1 MPLYEYECSSCRR
14 RFEVLQKFSDEP
26 RKVCIHCGGPVTR
39 LISSSSFQLK
49 GTGWYVT
56 DYARK
61 SGPDAAASGAR
72 KAKDE
77 EKPSS
82 ASSEATKETKSGT
95 EPPSTPLSPSK
106 TD

>member
-39 LISSSSFQLK
+39 LISSSSFHLK